1 MPFEKEG
8 EGKGF
13 QDAVILQSVLEH
25 LQANPELTGILLT
38 KDGGMK
44 QSRILEF
51 LPDFDTTRLRITA
64 LDEAWDNLFHFNL
77 DQKVFQP
84 WAEERK
90 NALTAAQSLAPLWK
104 DFLSTHLTESM
115 LRAGGFGM
123 SATVVKL
130 ISVDSVDVSY
140 VDTPIPDLDEHPDRT
155 VKISISAS
163 AQCTAIVKKE
173 YGGFFAAMILGDHS
187 KEDARPLAPPEIVQ
201 EKAAWSGGIR
211 ATAKIVNHE
220 FVDIVPESLVSDEEL
235 RAQK

>member
-25 LQANPELTGILLT
+25 LQANPELRGVLLT

-44 QSRILEF
+44 QSRIREF
-51 LPDFDTTRLRITA
+51 LPDFDTTRLRIIA
-64 LDEAWDNLFHFNL
+64 LDEAWDNLFHFNF
-77 DQKVFQP
+77 DQKVIQP

-90 NALTAAQSLAPLWK
+90 NALTAAQSLVSLWK
-104 DFLSTHLTESM
+104 EFLSTHLTESM
-115 LRAGGFGM
+115 LRAGGFGVT
-123 SATVVKL
+123 ATVVKL

-140 VDTPIPDLDEHPDRT
+140 VDTPIPDLDKDPDRT
-155 VKISISAS
+155 VRISVSAS
-163 AQCTAIVKKE
+163 AQCTAIIKKE
-173 YGGFFAAMILGDHS
+173 RLNFFAAILGDYS
-187 KEDARPLAPPEIVQ
+187 KEDAEPPSPPEIGQ
-201 EKAAWSGGIR
+201 EKATWSGGIR